1 MLRRILCVDPDD
13 SARGET
19 VDALRAE
26 FDAPGPSIEI
36 VTAGTVAEADADGE
50 LRIRGL
56 DDQLGGWQPFTL
68 PSG

>member
-1 MLRRILCVDPDD
+1 VTGTYILVPPDIP
-13 SARGET
+13 SVPRCYAASSVST
-19 VDALRAE
+19 LTT
-26 FDAPGPSIEI
+26 AP
-36 VTAGTVAEADADGE
+36 AGTVAEADADGE